1 MGFLNDILQRP
12 ENERPFL
19 LVAVGYPAAGARV
32 PALPRKDPVESVE
45 FV

>member
-1 MGFLNDILQRP
+1 MAFLNGILGRP

-19 LVAVGYPAAGARV
+19 LVAVGYPASGAQV
-32 PALPRKDPVESVE
+32 PALPRKPTTELVD